1 VDPNQLERMI
11 EEPTWRAVLVDL
23 IARQRIDPWDIDI
36 DILANGFMER
46 VKKMKENSFTVPGNV
61 ILACAILYKF
71 KTFMI
76 RLEETQEESVDV
88 SFDINDVKDLVARPA
103 RKRPITINELLKAM
117 EKAMKYEPKIEKAI
131 ASGQNERARHTLD
144 ELLDTEYVYEY
155 EENDMSS
162 RISSI
167 LDRIKDRKDSYGI
180 TLFSDVADKKGVIYS
195 LLPVLFLANEGVLD
209 VWQEELF
216 GEIMIRY
223 NGGAIG

>member
-1 VDPNQLERMI
+1 MI

-36 DILANGFMER
+36 DILANEFMKR
-46 VKKMKENSFTVPGNV
+46 VKSMKENNFTVPGNV

-71 KTFMI
+71 KSFMI
-76 RLEETQEESVDV
+76 RLEEQQEENIDV

-117 EKAMKYEPKIEKAI
+117 EKAMKYEPKIESAI
-131 ASGQNERARHTLD
+131 LSGSRERTRHTLD
-144 ELLDTEYVYEY
+144 ELLDTDYSYEY
-155 EENDMSS
+155 DEDNMSS

-180 TLFSDVADKKGVIYS
+180 TLFSDVADKKGVVYS
-195 LLPVLFLANEGVLD
+195 LLPVLFLANEGILD

-223 NGGAIG
+223 RGGALG

>member
-1 VDPNQLERMI
+1 MI

-36 DILANGFMER
+36 DILANEFMKR
-46 VKKMKENSFTVPGNV
+46 VKSMKENNFTVPGNV

-71 KTFMI
+71 KSFMI
-76 RLEETQEESVDV
+76 RLEEQQEENIDV

-117 EKAMKYEPKIEKAI
+117 EKAMKYEPKIESAI
-131 ASGQNERARHTLD
+131 LSGSVERPKHTLE
-144 ELLDTEYVYEY
+144 ELLDTEYSYEY
-155 EENDMSS
+155 EEDDMSS
-162 RISSI
+162 RISSV

-180 TLFSDVADKKGVIYS
+180 TLFSDVADKKGIVYS

-216 GEIMIRY
+216 GEIMIKYR
-223 NGGAIG
+223 GGALG

>member
-1 VDPNQLERMI
+1 MI

-36 DILANGFMER
+36 DILANEFMKR
-46 VKKMKENSFTVPGNV
+46 VKSMKENNFTVPGNV

-71 KTFMI
+71 KSFMI
-76 RLEETQEESVDV
+76 RLEEQQEENIDV

-117 EKAMKYEPKIEKAI
+117 EKAMKYEPKIESAI
-131 ASGQNERARHTLD
+131 LSSSRERTRHTLD
-144 ELLDTEYVYEY
+144 ELLDTDYSYEY
-155 EENDMSS
+155 DEDNMSS
-162 RISSI
+162 RISSV

-180 TLFSDVADKKGVIYS
+180 TLFSDVADKKGIVYS

-216 GEIMIRY
+216 GEIMIKYR
-223 NGGAIG
+223 GGALG